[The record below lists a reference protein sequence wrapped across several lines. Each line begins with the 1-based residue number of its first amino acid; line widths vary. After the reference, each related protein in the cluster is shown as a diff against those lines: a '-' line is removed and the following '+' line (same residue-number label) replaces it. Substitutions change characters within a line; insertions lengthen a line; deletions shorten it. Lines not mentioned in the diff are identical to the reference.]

1 MTIWEKAVL
10 SMQRGSQRISVAAVL
25 FAERVRVEI
34 AVVRLRIRINEVQT
48 RIDELYQGIGR
59 TLVNLANGDALPKTS
74 EQLVQ
79 NEDISLAMQ
88 ELSDRK
94 QELEELQDKIKS
106 EQNLFKTVPK
116 RKEDANV

>member
-10 SMQRGSQRISVAAVL
+10 NMQRGGQRISVAAVL

-34 AVVRLRIRINEVQT
+34 AIVRLRIRINEVQA

-59 TLVNLANGDALPKTS
+59 TLVNLAKGDALPKTS

-94 QELEELQDKIKS
+94 QELEELHDRIRG

-116 RKEDANV
+116 RKEDATV

>member
-10 SMQRGSQRISVAAVL
+10 NMQRGSQRISVAAVL

-34 AVVRLRIRINEVQT
+34 AVVRLRIRINEVQA

-59 TLVNLANGDALPKTS
+59 TLVNLAKGDALPKTS

-79 NEDISLAMQ
+79 NEDISLAMH

-94 QELEELQDKIKS
+94 QELEELHDKIRS

>member
-10 SMQRGSQRISVAAVL
+10 NMQRGSQRLSVAAVL

-34 AVVRLRIRINEVQT
+34 AVVRLRIRINEVQA

-79 NEDISLAMQ
+79 IEDISLAMH

-94 QELEELQDKIKS
+94 QELDELHDKIRS

-116 RKEDANV
+116 QKEDANV